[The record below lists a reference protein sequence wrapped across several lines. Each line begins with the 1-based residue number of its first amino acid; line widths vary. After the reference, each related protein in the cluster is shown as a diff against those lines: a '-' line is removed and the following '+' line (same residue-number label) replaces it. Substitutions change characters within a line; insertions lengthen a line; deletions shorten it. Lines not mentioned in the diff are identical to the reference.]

1 MNCEPAVKRPRGRPR
16 GFDREEA
23 LDRAVEVF
31 WREGYDGATVAELCR
46 ATGLNPP
53 SLYAAFGDK
62 ARLFEAALDRYQ
74 ATTGGFAARVLMEAP
89 TAEAAVEAC
98 SRLRPTRW
106 PPPAG
111 LAVPG
116 RHRGAHL
123 RRQDGPRSGRQPPR
137 PQLRRHPRSH
147 CSRRVGGELPPGED
161 VDALTRFVVSVFQGM
176 GVQARDGATPE
187 QLRAVAHGPWPPG
200 PGRSGLTPRRVDL
213 W

>member
-1 MNCEPAVKRPRGRPR
+1 MNCEVTEKRQRGRPR

-74 ATTGGFAARVLMEAP
+74 ATTGGFAARVLMDAP
-89 TAEAAVEAC
+89 TAQAAVRGLLEAAAD
-98 SRLRPTRW
+98 
-106 PPPAG
+106 A
-111 LAVPG
+111 LATPG
-116 RHRGAHL
+116 RPCGCLVVTGALTCADKTAREAGASRRALSYAAIHDRIARGA
-123 RRQDGPRSGRQPPR
+123 SA
-137 PQLRRHPRSH
+137 
-147 CSRRVGGELPPGED
+147 GELPLGED

-187 QLRAVAHGPWPPG
+187 QLRAVAQRAMAAW
-200 PGRSGLTPRRVDL
+200 PRRAQD
-213 W
+213 